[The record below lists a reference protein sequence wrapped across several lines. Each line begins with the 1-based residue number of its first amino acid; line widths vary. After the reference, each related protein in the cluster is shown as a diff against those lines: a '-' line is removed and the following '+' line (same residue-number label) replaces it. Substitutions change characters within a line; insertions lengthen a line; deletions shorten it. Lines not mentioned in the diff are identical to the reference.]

1 MRSKRIRRGTGRRAT
16 FIKKVMVLED
26 DLSADLIPALRR
38 RLDVV
43 TAELEY
49 CQEEAHRFARSLSHD
64 LASPLTSTRWMLES
78 LRDQPALA
86 PEWKVLVEAAIKNL
100 EHMVEQIAAIAAEA
114 AAGRK
119 SLHAISGASTERAVE
134 RAVANLAKAI
144 ETSGAVIQ
152 WRDLP
157 PTPVDPDALV
167 SLFENLLSNAIKF
180 RRDQETPQ
188 IEITAAAH
196 EGCSVFRVRDNGSGI
211 DERQYPRLFLPLQ
224 RLNPSIP
231 GRGIGL
237 ATCRKIVERTG
248 GKIWVESAVGKGST
262 FVFTLPKAGTAQGAA

>member
-1 MRSKRIRRGTGRRAT
+1 
-16 FIKKVMVLED
+16 MVLED
-26 DLSADLIPALRR
+26 DISEATVAALRR
-38 RLDVV
+38 RLELVA
-43 TAELEY
+43 AELEY
-49 CQEEAHRFARSLSHD
+49 CQEEAHRFARTLSHD
-64 LASPLTSTRWMLES
+64 LASPLTSTRWTLET

-86 PEWKVLVEAAIKNL
+86 ADSRILVEGAIKNL
-100 EHMVEQIAAIAAEA
+100 EHMVAQIAAIAADA

-119 SLHAISGASTERAVE
+119 SLHAINGASTERAVE

-144 ETSGAVIQ
+144 EASGAIIL

-157 PTPVDPDALV
+157 PTPVYPDALV

-180 RRDQETPQ
+180 GRGGETPRV
-188 IEITAAAH
+188 EITAEAQD
-196 EGCSVFRVRDNGSGI
+196 ECSVFRVRDNGSGI

-248 GKIWVESAVGKGST
+248 GKIWVESTVGKGST
-262 FVFTLPKAGTAQGAA
+262 FIFTLPRVASA

>member
-1 MRSKRIRRGTGRRAT
+1 MLV
-16 FIKKVMVLED
+16 KKVMVVKD
-26 DLSADLIPALRR
+26 DTSAESVAALRR
-38 RLDVV
+38 QVELV

-49 CQEEAHRFARSLSHD
+49 CQEEAHRFARTLSHD
-64 LASPLTSTRWMLES
+64 LASPLTSTRWMLET
-78 LRDQPALA
+78 LREQPALA
-86 PEWKVLVEAAIKNL
+86 PESKALLDGAIKNL
-100 EHMVEQIAAIAAEA
+100 EHMVAQIAAIAADA

-119 SLHAISGASTERAVE
+119 SLHAINGARTERAVE
-134 RAVANLAKAI
+134 RAVANLAEAI
-144 ETSGAVIQ
+144 EASGAIIK
-152 WRDLP
+152 WNDLP

-180 RRDQETPQ
+180 GRGGETPR
-188 IEITAAAH
+188 IEITAEAQDV
-196 EGCSVFRVRDNGSGI
+196 CSVFRVRDNGSGI

-248 GKIWVESAVGKGST
+248 GKIWVESALGEGST
-262 FVFTLPKAGTAQGAA
+262 FVFTLPKVEPVSGNA